1 MLIMWLNK
9 VNRKR
14 EMYNMNEIE
23 CYENLANAIIV
34 RAVEDYKEA
43 KMSNPKSEKKK
54 IEKEKIMYD
63 VIPFIKSD
71 YFELLT
77 SVDRSVILAELDK

>member
-1 MLIMWLNK
+1 MK
-9 VNRKR
+9 
-14 EMYNMNEIE
+14 EIE

-34 RAVEDYKEA
+34 RAVEDYKKA
-43 KMSNPKSEKKK
+43 KMSNPKSKNKK

-63 VIPFIKSD
+63 VILFIKSD
-71 YFELLT
+71 YFESLT